1 MKKITALALC
11 FFSCSVSAASLDY
24 LDDLSFQP
32 HDNQPAIF
40 EPILESIQP
49 SGGKKRYIVPKY
61 DPKRFAELRTYFAS
75 DKGQM
80 IGSRRFKDVMIDLI
94 ETDPATPEELAF
106 YRSLSI
112 YQMDLANAAAPQNPG
127 LRYIPIT
134 EDDRRALWWYSDL
147 PHDYKSFI
155 QDLYK
160 AKKDILWNKGAATTG
175 LLASSVLAVAGVI
188 SGTRA
193 LQLLGV
199 IGLTGSASGF
209 LYSMMQDPYEIVRT
223 LYTEI
228 ETN

>member
-1 MKKITALALC
+1 
-11 FFSCSVSAASLDY
+11 
-24 LDDLSFQP
+24 
-32 HDNQPAIF
+32 
-40 EPILESIQP
+40 
-49 SGGKKRYIVPKY
+49 
-61 DPKRFAELRTYFAS
+61 
-75 DKGQM
+75 M

-106 YRSLSI
+106 YKSLSV
-112 YQMDLANAAAPQNPG
+112 YQMDLANAAALQNLG
-127 LRYIPIT
+127 LRYIPSN

-160 AKKDILWNKGAATTG
+160 AKKDILWKKNASTTS
-175 LLASSVLAVAGVI
+175 LLISSLLSVAGVI

-193 LQLLGV
+193 MQLLGV
-199 IGLTGSASGF
+199 IGITGSASGF
-209 LYSMMQDPYEIVRT
+209 LYSAMQDPYEIVRS